1 MRLFRF
7 SLLKIYFGLI
17 ENKNKALKII
27 NIGIFL
33 SIFAST
39 SAIITYFIE
48 KQINEKEF
56 LLIEE
61 QFQAKDNSSIISEFE
76 NIILL
81 LETYNRSE
89 FMQTENAFFLSWTT
103 LGSKIISENDFY
115 APIIYTAL
123 KDTKE
128 LDRLFELGIEG
139 QNFSESI
146 VKLIEGAWDKDE
158 VDKTKEIFQNFEK
171 NYETIKK
178 IDINFYKSKI
188 YNNSPELL
196 FDEVSSQKNNSLDYN
211 SNSKIFSD
219 YSAVYEYKQ
228 NTIIFFKRFHMILRA
243 TLAQNYDSIKK
254 LNNEIIDLSKKEN
267 RLIFLT
273 FIFQLIA
280 FMLIQIFEI
289 SSMNIYK
296 KENL

>member
-146 VKLIEGAWDKDE
+146 VKLIEGVWDKDE

-171 NYETIKK
+171 NFEIIKK

-188 YNNSPELL
+188 YNNSSELL

-228 NTIIFFKRFHMILRA
+228 NTIIFFKRLHMILRA
-243 TLAQNYDSIKK
+243 TLAQNHDSIKK

-296 KENL
+296 KEKL

>member
-76 NIILL
+76 SIILL

-146 VKLIEGAWDKDE
+146 VKLIEDAWDKDE
-158 VDKTKEIFQNFEK
+158 VDKTKEIFKNFEK
-171 NYETIKK
+171 SYETIKK

-196 FDEVSSQKNNSLDYN
+196 FDEVSSKKNNSLDYN

-228 NTIIFFKRFHMILRA
+228 NTIIFFKRLHMILRA
-243 TLAQNYDSIKK
+243 TLAQNHDSIKK

-296 KENL
+296 KEKL

>member
-1 MRLFRF
+1 
-7 SLLKIYFGLI
+7 
-17 ENKNKALKII
+17 
-27 NIGIFL
+27 
-33 SIFAST
+33 
-39 SAIITYFIE
+39 
-48 KQINEKEF
+48 
-56 LLIEE
+56 
-61 QFQAKDNSSIISEFE
+61 SSIISEFE

-89 FMQTENAFFLSWTT
+89 FTQTENAFFLSWTT

-146 VKLIEGAWDKDE
+146 VKLIEGVWDKDE

-171 NYETIKK
+171 NFEIIKK

-188 YNNSPELL
+188 YNNSSELL

-228 NTIIFFKRFHMILRA
+228 NTIIFFKRLHMILRA
-243 TLAQNYDSIKK
+243 TLAQNHDSIKK

-296 KENL
+296 KEKL

>member
-123 KDTKE
+123 KDRKE

-296 KENL
+296 KEKL

>member
-146 VKLIEGAWDKDE
+146 VKLIEGVWDKDE

-171 NYETIKK
+171 NFEVIKK

-188 YNNSPELL
+188 YNNSSELL

-228 NTIIFFKRFHMILRA
+228 NTIIFFKRLHMILRA
-243 TLAQNYDSIKK
+243 TLAQNHDSIKK

-296 KENL
+296 KEKL